1 MSALDDQPKHFLRWA
16 QANYDSAIGPQ
27 SFLPQRIYEQYIAAL
42 LLDAAPM
49 RPGRFSFKHDE
60 AVSVETEDKRGVVW
74 LRSGDAVVGDKI
86 VLALGNF
93 PPGNPKL
100 PGSRYIALAMFPMPG
115 PPALCSMLLKT
126 ARSCCWAR
134 GSLRSTRCW
143 RCGPAS
149 FGGPSIFFRATVCFR
164 SLTSPPLHSLHS
176 GTKAH
181 RAPHADSCVW
191 SSTRSGRRSESGRI
205 GVR

>member
-149 FGGPSIFFRATVCFR
+149 FG
-164 SLTSPPLHSLHS
+164 
-176 GTKAH
+176 
-181 RAPHADSCVW
+181 
-191 SSTRSGRRSESGRI
+191 
-205 GVR
+205 